1 MTIDLTRDGR
11 ITVITINRPDA
22 HNALDPESAEALH
35 EAMLAF
41 DADDAS
47 TVAIITGTG
56 ERAFCTGADLRA
68 AAATDMTPALRALGR
83 GDASLVRDPGV
94 AKPMIAAVNGYALG
108 GGFELALIC
117 DIRVASRKAIFGLTE
132 VAVGSMPGSGGTQRL
147 PRIVAPGVAAHLA
160 LTGEHVDAAEAYRI
174 GLVTRLFEPE
184 ALIEGAL
191 AVARAIDANAP
202 LSVRAVKRAIRQ
214 GQDMPLA
221 QGLSYERALFNL
233 LRDSEDR
240 QEGRRAFREKRKPSY
255 QGR

>member
-1 MTIDLTRDGR
+1 
-11 ITVITINRPDA
+11 
-22 HNALDPESAEALH
+22 
-35 EAMLAF
+35 
-41 DADDAS
+41 
-47 TVAIITGTG
+47 
-56 ERAFCTGADLRA
+56 
-68 AAATDMTPALRALGR
+68 
-83 GDASLVRDPGV
+83 
-94 AKPMIAAVNGYALG
+94 
-108 GGFELALIC
+108 
-117 DIRVASRKAIFGLTE
+117 
-132 VAVGSMPGSGGTQRL
+132 MPGSGGTQRL